1 MNRFLLVLFSLLL
14 ILNCENKKRYDK
26 SFTPFQKEM
35 NEFFKDA
42 SISPLKE
49 KDLKNFKGLDF
60 FAFDSSYV
68 VNADLTRTPEEKSF
82 KMKTTTDRL
91 PEYIKYGIVTFDLF
105 NKSYS
110 LNIYRNLDIINNE
123 GYVLTNATILGQNE
137 FAQILYKGAIY
148 KAEVVRL
155 NVSLNIALIKFIH
168 TPYSIRTV
176 NIDTSKTIEGD
187 LIYLTLP
194 TANPTSTIDSFL
206 PEPVNKTGL
215 SFFPMEVEVPY
226 YALGGPVF
234 NGFGELIGLTVP
246 GASPSEPPY
255 SNSYHLLKIEDII
268 KALNLTNEPDYS
280 PVSFGSDGTGFS
292 ENIIILSN
300 RMKDWLNKPIMT
312 LE

>member
-68 VNADLTRTPEEKSF
+68 VNAALTRTPEEKSF

-110 LNIYRNLDIINNE
+110 LNIYKNLEDINKEGYREYLFLPFLDDTNGFESYGGGRYIDLDIPEGNNLVIDFNSAYNPYCVYDEKYSCPIVPRDNYLSIKINV
-123 GYVLTNATILGQNE
+123 GV
-137 FAQILYKGAIY
+137 
-148 KAEVVRL
+148 KAFVK
-155 NVSLNIALIKFIH
+155 N
-168 TPYSIRTV
+168 
-176 NIDTSKTIEGD
+176 
-187 LIYLTLP
+187 
-194 TANPTSTIDSFL
+194 
-206 PEPVNKTGL
+206 
-215 SFFPMEVEVPY
+215 
-226 YALGGPVF
+226 
-234 NGFGELIGLTVP
+234 
-246 GASPSEPPY
+246 
-255 SNSYHLLKIEDII
+255 
-268 KALNLTNEPDYS
+268 
-280 PVSFGSDGTGFS
+280 
-292 ENIIILSN
+292 
-300 RMKDWLNKPIMT
+300 
-312 LE
+312 

>member
-1 MNRFLLVLFSLLL
+1 MNKFLLVLFSFFL

-26 SFTPFQKEM
+26 NFTPFQKEM

-123 GYVLTNATILGQNE
+123 GYQ
-137 FAQILYKGAIY
+137 
-148 KAEVVRL
+148 
-155 NVSLNIALIKFIH
+155 
-168 TPYSIRTV
+168 
-176 NIDTSKTIEGD
+176 D
-187 LIYLTLP
+187 YL
-194 TANPTSTIDSFL
+194 FL
-206 PEPVNKTGL
+206 PFLDDTNGL
-215 SFFPMEVEVPY
+215 ESYGGGRYIDLDIPKGDNLVIDFNSAYNPYCTYNEKYSCPIVPRENY
-226 YALGGPVF
+226 LS
-234 NGFGELIGLTVP
+234 I
-246 GASPSEPPY
+246 
-255 SNSYHLLKIEDII
+255 KINAGV
-268 KALNLTNEPDYS
+268 KAFAKN
-280 PVSFGSDGTGFS
+280 
-292 ENIIILSN
+292 
-300 RMKDWLNKPIMT
+300 
-312 LE
+312 

>member
-68 VNADLTRTPEEKSF
+68 VNAALTRTPEEKSF

-110 LNIYRNLDIINNE
+110 LNIYKNLEDINKEGYREYLFLPFLDDTNGFESYGGGRYIDLDI
-123 GYVLTNATILGQNE
+123 
-137 FAQILYKGAIY
+137 
-148 KAEVVRL
+148 
-155 NVSLNIALIKFIH
+155 
-168 TPYSIRTV
+168 P
-176 NIDTSKTIEGD
+176 EGD
-187 LIYLTLP
+187 NLVIDFNSAYNPYCVYDEKYSCPIVPRDNYL
-194 TANPTSTIDSFL
+194 SI
-206 PEPVNKTGL
+206 
-215 SFFPMEVEVPY
+215 
-226 YALGGPVF
+226 
-234 NGFGELIGLTVP
+234 
-246 GASPSEPPY
+246 
-255 SNSYHLLKIEDII
+255 KINVGV
-268 KALNLTNEPDYS
+268 KAFAKN
-280 PVSFGSDGTGFS
+280 
-292 ENIIILSN
+292 
-300 RMKDWLNKPIMT
+300 
-312 LE
+312 